1 MLAATIAASAA
12 DFPNLKE
19 SDFIVR
25 GFHFNSGETLPE
37 LRLHYRTLGTLNGDN
52 AILILH
58 GTGGSGKPFLSEQF
72 GGVLFGPGQLLDASK
87 YYIIL
92 PDGVG
97 HGGSTKP
104 SDGAG
109 NKFPH
114 YGYEDMITAQNR
126 LLTEG
131 LGVTHLRL
139 VMGTSMGAMHT
150 WMWGERYPD
159 FMDALMPLASAP
171 VEIAGRNRFLRRMVI
186 DSLRN
191 DPLNGLRAAIYIL
204 TIMTTSPLQLQKEG
218 PTREKADELF
228 DETIRKRMETTNAT
242 DMLYAFEA
250 SRDYNPSPK
259 LEAIRAPL
267 LAINSADDQVNPPEL
282 GIVEREIRRVKRGR
296 FVLLPITD
304 QTRGHGTHSLPEVWK
319 QYLAELLEASR

>member
-114 YGYEDMITAQNR
+114 YGYQDMITAQNR

-250 SRDYNPSPK
+250 SRDYNPLPK

-304 QTRGHGTHSLPEVWK
+304 QTRGHGTHSLPAVWK